1 MALHGIES
9 IAHCSYQ
16 WGETIMYTF
25 TKADKSKIQIT
36 DMTNLKTILRTRQ
49 NNELQIGQ
57 RNGQKPKKVQDN
69 SIVTCQVFDGVSIVT

>member
-9 IAHCSYQ
+9 IAHCSCQ
-16 WGETIMYTF
+16 WCETIMYTF

-49 NNELQIGQ
+49 
-57 RNGQKPKKVQDN
+57 KK
-69 SIVTCQVFDGVSIVT
+69 